1 MVICTDWNSLQFKAV
16 AQKRKSAFQI
26 SYVTITYRSVLMGM
40 FGVLLLASV
49 VMYFAF
55 PDAANKLVASG
66 QIGLGKVLAKVG
78 VPVGP
83 GIGPVTEPGPQQA
96 HFTNI
101 DGNVR
106 VRKAATNAWVVA
118 DYSLALERGDVVQT
132 SPEGVA
138 KIVFTDGTN
147 YTVKPASLITIQ
159 ENSMNSSQQTKVAVQ
174 VTTGKVD
181 LNTSTLNT
189 GSKSQVIVGDATAT
203 IASESSAEVVN
214 DLRADEHSVLIRR
227 GSGEVAREGQTVPL
241 ESYTKASFTSA
252 SKGII
257 KSKELQPPTLIS
269 PAPMQNVFVDQ
280 GTKGVTFSWA
290 PVENVQEYH
299 IRINRNPSFVGT
311 GVDDTKAATQVLVT
325 NLQEGTYYWQVRSIG
340 QNGKE
345 SIESETYRFTIVP
358 KGSGTLSLELGDFVQ
373 MGHVIEVQGH
383 TEPNARVMV
392 NGQEAVVASD
402 GAFHHFTNP
411 LPTGENLITVTAQNA
426 KGGVHTETRPVVIQ

>member
-1 MVICTDWNSLQFKAV
+1 V

-40 FGVLLLASV
+40 FGVLLLAGV

-55 PDAANKLVASG
+55 PDTANKLILSG
-66 QIGLGKVLAKVG
+66 QIGLGKVFTKMGLSSG
-78 VPVGP
+78 VNGSTPD
-83 GIGPVTEPGPQQA
+83 PGPQQA

-106 VRKAATNAWVVA
+106 VRKATTNTWVVA

-138 KIVFTDGTN
+138 KVVFTDGTN
-147 YTVKPASLITIQ
+147 YTVKPGSLITIQ
-159 ENSMNSSQQTKVAVQ
+159 ENSVNSAQQTKVAVQ

-181 LNTSTLNT
+181 LATSTLMS
-189 GSKSQVIVGDATAT
+189 GSKSQVIVGNATAT

-214 DLRADEHSVLIRR
+214 NIPDDQHEILVKK
-227 GSGEVAREGQTVPL
+227 GSGEVTREGQTIPL
-241 ESYTKASFTSA
+241 ESYTKAAFSSN
-252 SKGII
+252 
-257 KSKELQPPTLIS
+257 SKEMIKTKVLQPPTLIS

-280 GTKGVTFSWA
+280 ASKAVNFSWA
-290 PVENVQEYH
+290 PVDNVREYR
-299 IRINRNPSFVGT
+299 IRVSRNASFAGPVV
-311 GVDDTKAATQVLVT
+311 VDDKKPSTQVLVT
-325 NLQEGTYYWQVRSIG
+325 NLQEGATYYWQVSSIG
-340 QNGKE
+340 QDGKE
-345 SIESETYRFTIVP
+345 SIESETYKFTVVP
-358 KGSGTLSLELGDFVQ
+358 KGTGSLALEIGDLVQ
-373 MGHVIEVQGH
+373 MGHVIEVRGH
-383 TEPNARVMV
+383 TEPNAHVMV

-426 KGGVHTETRPVVIQ
+426 KGEVNTQTKPVTIQ

>member
-1 MVICTDWNSLQFKAV
+1 V

-40 FGVLLLASV
+40 LGVLLLAGV

-55 PDAANKLVASG
+55 PDTANKLIVAG
-66 QIGLGKVLAKVG
+66 QNGLGKALTKMG
-78 VPVGP
+78 MGN
-83 GIGPVTEPGPQQA
+83 GSGGSGSTTEPGPQQA

-106 VRKAATNAWVVA
+106 VRKASTNTWVIA

-132 SPEGVA
+132 SPEGLA
-138 KIVFTDGTN
+138 KVVFTDGTN
-147 YTVKPASLITIQ
+147 YTVKPGSLITIQ
-159 ENSMNSSQQTKVAVQ
+159 ENSVNSAQQTKVAVQ

-181 LNTSTLNT
+181 LATAALNS

-214 DLRADEHSVLIRR
+214 DVRADEHSVLMRK
-227 GSGEVAREGQTVPL
+227 GSGEVQREGQTLPL
-241 ESYTKASFTSA
+241 ESYTKASFTSN
-252 SKGII
+252 SKEMI
-257 KSKELQPPTLIS
+257 KTKELQPPTLIS
-269 PAPMQNVFVDQ
+269 PAPLQNVFVDP

-290 PVENVQEYH
+290 PVENVREYH
-299 IRINRNPSFVGT
+299 IKINHNPSFVGP
-311 GVDDTKAATQVLVT
+311 GVDDKKAATQVMVT

-340 QNGKE
+340 QDGKE
-345 SIESETYRFTIVP
+345 SIESETYRFAVVP
-358 KGSGTLSLELGDFVQ
+358 KGAGTIALELGEFVQ
-373 MGHVIEVQGH
+373 MGHVIEVKGT

-411 LPTGENLITVTAQNA
+411 LPTGQNLITVTAQNA
-426 KGGVHTETRPVVIQ
+426 KGGANTLTKEITIQ

>member
-1 MVICTDWNSLQFKAV
+1 V

-40 FGVLLLASV
+40 LGVVLLAGV

-55 PDAANKLVASG
+55 PDTANKLIVSG
-66 QIGLGKVLAKVG
+66 QIGLDKALTKMG
-78 VPVGP
+78 VASASGS
-83 GIGPVTEPGPQQA
+83 GTVTEPGPQQA

-106 VRKAATNAWVVA
+106 VRKASTNAWVLA

-138 KIVFTDGTN
+138 KVVFTDGTN

-159 ENSMNSSQQTKVAVQ
+159 ENSMNSAQQTKVAVQ

-181 LNTSTLNT
+181 LNTSTLNS

-214 DLRADEHSVLIRR
+214 DLRADEHSVLMRK
-227 GSGEVAREGQTVPL
+227 GSGEVAREGQTLPL

-252 SKGII
+252 SKGLV
-257 KSKELQPPTLIS
+257 KTKELQPPTLIS
-269 PAPMQNVFVDQ
+269 PAPFQNVFIDQ
-280 GTKGVTFSWA
+280 ATKGVSFSWA
-290 PVENVQEYH
+290 PVENVREYH
-299 IRINRNPSFVGT
+299 IKINRSSSFVGA

-345 SIESETYRFTIVP
+345 SIESEIYKFTIVP
-358 KGSGTLSLELGDFVQ
+358 KGTGTLSLELGDFVQ
-373 MGHVIEVQGH
+373 MGHVIEVKGH